1 MGISKLT
8 KLISDFCDIETTSLT
23 QVSNGFDEA
32 AVDASI
38 FLYRFLHN
46 SNNDSQFVLNIIKF
60 IIKLKELMLEPIF
73 VLDGRSGKE
82 KITTQNKRRQ
92 QKLNVKDKISS
103 LQMDIQEVTDVKI
116 QNEIKL
122 EIQKLMKKS
131 ITITKHHIEL
141 FKKTLT
147 MLGITYIQCK
157 GEADPLCAALV
168 KQGIAKFCL
177 SNDNDLLAHGC
188 NITCQNF
195 RFSNNHVT
203 VYQLKDILNHLNI
216 NYDQFVDLCI
226 MLGTD
231 YNRAIFGITPD
242 IALECVQR
250 YNNIETILNN
260 LDKINC
266 TIVKKYRERYGKN
279 IKNLKRPDTKASDSF
294 DYRAARRIFKQD
306 INIKENIQTTNLSEL
321 TYEWIHSNERLE
333 NLEQFLIETVELAP
347 NEARHKMQLINI
359 IWSSVYYKKNAYIN
373 RKCTNNY
380 DSRFPISRSL

>member
-1 MGISKLT
+1 MGIPKLT

-46 SNNDSQFVLNIIKF
+46 SNNDSQFILNIIKF
-60 IIKLKELMLEPIF
+60 ITKLKELMLEPIF

-92 QKLNVKDKISS
+92 QKLNVKEKISS
-103 LQMDIQEVTDVKI
+103 LQIDIQGVTDIKT

-131 ITITKHHIEL
+131 ITITKRHIEL

-195 RFSNNHVT
+195 RFSNNYVT
-203 VYQLKDILNHLNI
+203 VYELSDILNHLNI
-216 NYDQFVDLCI
+216 DYHQFVDMCI

-231 YNRAIFGITPD
+231 YNRSIFGITPD
-242 IALECVQR
+242 IALECVKK
-250 YNNIETILNN
+250 YKNIETVLNN
-260 LDKINC
+260 LDKINN
-266 TIVKKYRERYGKN
+266 TIVRKYRDIYGKN
-279 IKNLKRPDTKASDSF
+279 IKNLKRPDTNKTSDSF
-294 DYRAARRIFKQD
+294 DYRTARRIFKQD

-333 NLEQFLIETVELAP
+333 NLEQFLIETVELEP

-373 RKCTNNY
+373 RKCMHDY
-380 DSRFPISRSL
+380 QFPISRSF